1 MLVVNDSNVTAK
13 GHGLETA
20 SAQKLDV
27 WSSVAPFSLLCLA
40 FCELYGDHRLPLK
53 LRNLGAERGEKRAM
67 TKKRKQS
74 ESDGRR
80 RTGASYLCTKLW
92 QAHLLDLCDG
102 FFCQLIQILIDPLPV
117 LFPPSSL
124 GDHRI
129 VAVSCSCAPTGL
141 FLGNLICEQPVAYH
155 QVAFWDVK
163 AFLGDTGGDQ
173 EVESGLAE
181 ITNGVLL
188 LFLQEKCT

>member
-1 MLVVNDSNVTAK
+1 MLVVNDSNVTPK

-27 WSSVAPFSLLCLA
+27 CSSVAPFSFLFLA
-40 FCELYGDHRLPLK
+40 SGELYGDHRLPLK
-53 LRNLGAERGEKRAM
+53 LHHLGAERGEKKSDD
-67 TKKRKQS
+67 TERKQS
-74 ESDGRR
+74 ESDGRG
-80 RTGASYLCTKLW
+80 RTGASYLCMKLW

-117 LFPPSSL
+117 LFPPSFL

-129 VAVSCSCAPTGL
+129 VAVSCSRAPTGL
-141 FLGNLICEQPVAYH
+141 FLGNLIREQPVAYH

-173 EVESGLAE
+173 EVESGSAE
-181 ITNGVLL
+181 ITDGVLL
-188 LFLQEKCT
+188 LFLQEKYA